1 MRDSPLITI
10 PSVAQHP
17 PNLAEDGRQ
26 QHSGSVQGT
35 IVIRIFRFWLLLGAG
50 FITFG
55 QRVKAMR
62 LEKHIRTAES
72 KLQNRYG
79 PAPDH
84 TIDHQWGWT
93 WLFSTR
99 KGKGI
104 PLLCF
109 FLSRMH
115 HFSVDSKT
123 QRGTMLAALIW
134 PGVGTV
140 SAGRASPVGNCLVA
154 MLRTRLFFMENPI
167 KRLCLVLWPWFLGQL
182 AQPMTPLSNLARLV
196 PTIIYGLGIWNLLVT
211 GQRMGALMILM
222 STKPE

>member
-17 PNLAEDGRQ
+17 QNLAEDGRQ

-140 SAGRASPVGNCLVA
+140 SAGRASPVSNCLVA
-154 MLRTRLFFMENPI
+154 MLRTRLF
-167 KRLCLVLWPWFLGQL
+167 LWRTQ
-182 AQPMTPLSNLARLV
+182 
-196 PTIIYGLGIWNLLVT
+196 
-211 GQRMGALMILM
+211 
-222 STKPE
+222 